1 MQDLESLTELA
12 ACLGRGYAALVE
24 AEDKVPPGNT
34 PEQSGGKT
42 DEGPEDVMKAVAGI
56 AGAVLSPRITET
68 LQNGGKPSW
77 KDILG
82 DAAELGISFIPG
94 VGGVAKL
101 GRLLKASRVGIK
113 GAQLAN
119 KVSKSKAGLKAAK
132 VASAA
137 KKHLSPEQ
145 QKAAMDFM
153 EKLRAGAVKK
163 VEKELRMDLETTG
176 DSKNYRERLQAQV
189 PKMKETAAN
198 YARKVAEKV
207 NSAIGGQEGD
217 TAPVPA

>member
-42 DEGPEDVMKAVAGI
+42 DEGPEDVMKTVAGI

-94 VGGVAKL
+94 VGGVSKL
-101 GRLLKASRVGIK
+101 GRLLKASKVGIK
-113 GAQLAN
+113 GAQVADKLA
-119 KVSKSKAGLKAAK
+119 KSKAGIKAAK
-132 VASAA
+132 VAAA
-137 KKHLSPEQ
+137 ARKHLSPEQ

-153 EKLRAGAVKK
+153 EKLKTGAVKK
-163 VEKELRMDLETTG
+163 VEKELRMDMASTG
-176 DSKNYRERLQAQV
+176 DGENYKKRLQAQV
-189 PKMKETAAN
+189 PKMKETVAS
-198 YARKVAEKV
+198 YARKVADKV
-207 NSAIGGQEGD
+207 NSAIGGQESVAEPV
-217 TAPVPA
+217 TA